1 MHPSFLPL
9 LTLDATFALASLY
22 VSSALHITPPADMP
36 ASINPVLTLT
46 FLGIATSSGIGLEIC
61 KNPLKTALGKKSIRA
76 LAFILLGFF
85 ILTLLRSIRVIS
97 PHDWALGS
105 TALVGFGILQF
116 CCHGAYRR
124 IHARARR
131 LVVVVGT
138 GSAARRIGDMLARKE
153 TRGTLLGYVT
163 LPAEP
168 VEVSQGLIVGAQQDL
183 ARIIAEH
190 GATTVVVALSERR
203 GALPLHELLSCKL
216 AGVAVVDAPTFY
228 EQVQSKMLIENI
240 SPGWFIFS
248 DGFRITPIKR
258 HLKRSLDI
266 LCALSGLLLTLP
278 LFPILALLIK
288 IDSRGPVFF
297 TQTRVGERDKLFKV
311 IKFRTMVHNAEA
323 ATGAVWSQKGDPRI
337 TRIGRFLRV
346 SRLDEIPQLLN
357 VLRGDLS
364 MVGPRPER
372 PEFVQTLKKA
382 VPFYSERHYVKPG
395 LTGWA
400 QVRYPYGCS
409 VEDALEK
416 LRYDLYYI
424 KNFSLVLDL
433 TIILRTVGVVLF
445 GRGGR

>member
-1 MHPSFLPL
+1 MQRSFLPL

-36 ASINPVLTLT
+36 ASINPILAVT
-46 FLGIATSSGIGLEIC
+46 FLGIATSSGIGLEVC
-61 KNPLKTALGKKSIRA
+61 NSSLRTAPGKKPIRA
-76 LAFILLGFF
+76 LTFFLLGFF
-85 ILTLLRSIRVIS
+85 ILTLLRSTRVIS
-97 PHDWALGS
+97 PQDWILGS
-105 TALVGFGILQF
+105 TALIGFGILQF
-116 CCHGAYRR
+116 CCHRAYKC
-124 IHARARR
+124 INARARR
-131 LVVVVGT
+131 QVIVVGT
-138 GSAARRIGDMLARKE
+138 GSAAKRIGDMLALEE
-153 TRGTLLGYVT
+153 TRGKLLGYVT

-168 VEVSQGLIVGAQQDL
+168 MEVSQGLIVGPQEDL
-183 ARIIAEH
+183 TRIIEEH
-190 GATTVVVALSERR
+190 GAKTVVVALSERR
-203 GALPLHELLSCKL
+203 GALPLQELLSCKMT
-216 AGVAVVDAPTFY
+216 GVAVVDAPTFY

-240 SPGWFIFS
+240 SPGWLIFS

-297 TQTRVGERDKLFKV
+297 TQTRVGEHDKLFKV

-323 ATGAVWSQKGDPRI
+323 TTGAVWSQKGDPRV
-337 TRIGRFLRV
+337 TRVGRFLRV

-357 VLRGDLS
+357 MLRGDMS

-372 PEFVQTLKKA
+372 PEFVQTLKRA
-382 VPFYSERHYVKPG
+382 VPFYSERHCVKPG

-400 QVRYPYGCS
+400 QVCYPYGSS

-433 TIILRTVGVVLF
+433 RIILRTVGVVLF
-445 GRGGR
+445 GKGGR